1 MSDEIVREFL
11 VEGNENLD
19 TLDRELIQLEKD
31 PHNSATLASVFRTI
45 HTIKGTCGFLGFTKL
60 EAVAHAGENLLS
72 KLRDGA
78 LLLNP
83 GITTALLRMVDAV
96 RQMLQSIEA
105 IGNEGERDDDA
116 LIQMLARVTQG
127 DSLADAPAA
136 TPPAKLPATALATA
150 HVTKP
155 AIPPVARGKK
165 AKTKPATRHAATD
178 KKSSHAVSLPVE
190 APVEAAHAQVA
201 SAEVAANASA
211 GATTKEAPLDA
222 KIVPANPETIPRSEE
237 SDAAQAQ
244 PASRTSVSEGSIRVD
259 VALLDKLMNLVGE
272 LVLARN
278 QVLQFSNAAD
288 DPAIVAPSHRLN
300 QITSELQE
308 GVMKTRMQ
316 PIGNIWSKFPR
327 TVRDVATS
335 CGKQVR
341 IEMFGQE
348 TELDKT
354 IIEAIKDPLT
364 HLVRNS
370 VDHGI
375 ERPEARVAAG
385 KPVGGCLTLRA
396 YHEGGQVNIEISDD
410 GAGLDQEKIRRK
422 AVDRSLLTA
431 EKAAQLSEREILNLI
446 FLPGF
451 STAEKITNVSGRG
464 VGMDVVKTNI
474 EKIGGTV
481 EVQSAAGVGT
491 TVKTKIP
498 LTLAI
503 IPGLVVRTGGER
515 FVIPQVS
522 LIELVRIDGG
532 EARRGIEMVHGVPV
546 YRLRGRLLP
555 LLYLDRELQI
565 QKPAVSS
572 APEGEPVR
580 NMVVLQAD
588 GRQFGLIVDE
598 IRDAEEIVV
607 KPLDRRLKA
616 LKAFAGAT
624 IMGDGLVALI
634 LDVLG
639 LAQRTGIVSEAGER
653 PTPAGS
659 AEVHEASAEK
669 QAFLVF
675 VGPDDAR
682 MAIPLD
688 ALARLEE
695 FPAARVEK
703 SGAESVVQYRGRIL
717 PLVYLNTALEERRQ
731 TSRHPHAAPA
741 NAEAGVIQVL
751 VCNHDERAVGLVVER
766 IVDIVEESAEVKS
779 AATRKGVRYAAVI
792 QEHVT
797 ELLDLGVIL
806 AGAAPAPAQ
815 LREHELAGVRG

>member
-31 PHNSATLASVFRTI
+31 PHNRATLASIFRTI
-45 HTIKGTCGFLGFTKL
+45 HTIKGACGFLGFTKL
-60 EAVAHAGENLLS
+60 EAVAHVGENLLS
-72 KLRDGA
+72 RLRDGE
-78 LLLNP
+78 LVLIP
-83 GITTALLRMVDAV
+83 EITTALLRMVDAV

-105 IGNEGERDDDA
+105 IGNEGERYDDELIVMLTRATQDQA
-116 LIQMLARVTQG
+116 LEEVPA
-127 DSLADAPAA
+127 AAPPAASAESRYCAPKKKAKA
-136 TPPAKLPATALATA
+136 TPPAP
-150 HVTKP
+150 
-155 AIPPVARGKK
+155 
-165 AKTKPATRHAATD
+165 
-178 KKSSHAVSLPVE
+178 LPVE
-190 APVEAAHAQVA
+190 VA
-201 SAEVAANASA
+201 LE
-211 GATTKEAPLDA
+211 TKSISTEHEELPHRED
-222 KIVPANPETIPRSEE
+222 SEGR
-237 SDAAQAQ
+237 QAQ
-244 PASRTSVSEGSIRVD
+244 PASHAAVSEGSIRVD

-288 DPAIVAPSHRLN
+288 DLAIVAPSHRLN
-300 QITSELQE
+300 LITTELQE
-308 GVMKTRMQ
+308 SVMKTRMQ
-316 PIGNIWSKFPR
+316 PIGNVWAKFPR

-385 KPVGGCLTLRA
+385 KRPEGCLTLRA
-396 YHEGGQVNIEISDD
+396 YHQGGQVNIEISDD

-422 AVDRSLLTA
+422 AVERGLLIA
-431 EKAAQLSEREILNLI
+431 EKAGQLSEHEILNLI

-451 STAEKITNVSGRG
+451 STADKITNVSGRG

-481 EVQSAAGVGT
+481 EVESEIGVGT

-503 IPGLVVRTGGER
+503 IPGLVVRSGGDR
-515 FVIPQVS
+515 FVIPQAS
-522 LIELVRIDGG
+522 LVELVRIDAGL
-532 EARRGIEMVHGVPV
+532 ARRGIEMVNGVPV
-546 YRLRGRLLP
+546 YRFRGRLLP
-555 LLYLDRELQI
+555 LLFLDRELKI
-565 QKPAVSS
+565 TKPPVIRAFEEDEVS
-572 APEGEPVR
+572 

-598 IRDAEEIVV
+598 IKDAEEIVV
-607 KPLDRRLKA
+607 KPLDRRLKG
-616 LKAFAGAT
+616 LKTFAGAT
-624 IMGDGLVALI
+624 IMGDGMVALI

-639 LAQRTGIVSEAGER
+639 LAQRAGIISETGEHA
-653 PTPAGS
+653 TAAAS
-659 AEVHEASAEK
+659 AEVREESIEK

-675 VGPDDAR
+675 TGPDGAR

-688 ALARLEE
+688 TLARLEE
-695 FPAARVEK
+695 FAASRVER
-703 SGAESVVQYRGRIL
+703 SGAESVIRYRGMIL
-717 PLVYLNTALEERRQ
+717 PLVYLSVALEERRQ
-731 TSRHPHAAPA
+731 GSRHHRTAPA
-741 NAEAGVIQVL
+741 DAEADAGVIQVL
-751 VCNHDERAVGLVVER
+751 VCNHDERTVGLVVER
-766 IVDIVEESAEVKS
+766 IVDIVEERVEVKS
-779 AATRKGVRYAAVI
+779 PATRKGVQYAAVI

-797 ELLDLGVIL
+797 ELLDLDVIL
-806 AGAAPAPAQ
+806 GGAVQASALANEEQ
-815 LREHELAGVRG
+815 FAGVRG

>member
-1 MSDEIVREFL
+1 MGARCRGLFSPSRGRQLMSDEIVREFL

-19 TLDRELIQLEKD
+19 TLDRELIQLERD
-31 PHNSATLASVFRTI
+31 PHNRATLASVFRTI

-60 EAVAHAGENLLS
+60 EAVAHVGENLLS
-72 KLRDGA
+72 KLRDGE
-78 LLLNP
+78 LVLNP
-83 GITTALLRMVDAV
+83 EITTALLRMVDAV

-105 IGNEGERDDDA
+105 TGSEGDRDDKE
-116 LIQMLARVTQG
+116 LIVMLTRVTQG
-127 DSLADAPAA
+127 GSLEVTPAAAPNKRVKAAPAA
-136 TPPAKLPATALATA
+136 PNSGIEKKQAPPPAAAALETNNVPIQKEKLP
-150 HVTKP
+150 HVEE
-155 AIPPVARGKK
+155 
-165 AKTKPATRHAATD
+165 
-178 KKSSHAVSLPVE
+178 SE
-190 APVEAAHAQVA
+190 APQ
-201 SAEVAANASA
+201 
-211 GATTKEAPLDA
+211 
-222 KIVPANPETIPRSEE
+222 IVPA
-237 SDAAQAQ
+237 
-244 PASRTSVSEGSIRVD
+244 SRAGVSEGSIRVD

-348 TELDKT
+348 TEMDKT

-385 KPVGGCLTLRA
+385 KRAEGCLTLRA
-396 YHEGGQVNIEISDD
+396 YHQGGQVNIEISDD

-422 AVDRSLLTA
+422 AEERGLLTA
-431 EKAAQLSEREILNLI
+431 EKAARLSERETLNLI

-481 EVQSAAGVGT
+481 DVQSAAGVGT

-522 LIELVRIDGG
+522 LIELVRIDGD
-532 EARRGIEMVHGVPV
+532 EARRGIGMVHGVPV

-607 KPLDRRLKA
+607 KPLDRRVKA

-717 PLVYLNTALEERRQ
+717 PLVYLSAALEERRQ
-731 TSRHPHAAPA
+731 TSRHPHAASA
-741 NAEAGVIQVL
+741 NAEAGVIRVL

-779 AATRKGVRYAAVI
+779 AATRKGVLYAAVI

-797 ELLDLGVIL
+797 ELLDLDVIL
-806 AGAAPAPAQ
+806 GGAAPAPAQ
-815 LREHELAGVRG
+815 LREREPAGVRG

>member
-19 TLDRELIQLEKD
+19 TLDRELIQLERD
-31 PHNSATLASVFRTI
+31 PHNRATLASVFRTI

-60 EAVAHAGENLLS
+60 EAVAHVGENLLS
-72 KLRDGA
+72 KLRDA
-78 LLLNP
+78 ELVLNP
-83 GITTALLRMVDAV
+83 EITTALLRMVDAV

-105 IGNEGERDDDA
+105 TGSEGERDDKE
-116 LIQMLARVTQG
+116 LIVMLTRVTQG
-127 DSLADAPAA
+127 GSLQVTPAA
-136 TPPAKLPATALATA
+136 APNKKVKAGPAAPNSGIEKKQAPPPAAAALETNNVPIQKEKLP
-150 HVTKP
+150 HVEE
-155 AIPPVARGKK
+155 
-165 AKTKPATRHAATD
+165 
-178 KKSSHAVSLPVE
+178 SE
-190 APVEAAHAQVA
+190 APQ
-201 SAEVAANASA
+201 
-211 GATTKEAPLDA
+211 
-222 KIVPANPETIPRSEE
+222 IVPA
-237 SDAAQAQ
+237 
-244 PASRTSVSEGSIRVD
+244 SRAGVSEGSVRVD

-300 QITSELQE
+300 LITTELQE
-308 GVMKTRMQ
+308 EVMKTRMQ

-354 IIEAIKDPLT
+354 IIAAIKDPLT

-375 ERPEARVAAG
+375 ELPEGRVAAG
-385 KPVGGCLTLRA
+385 KRAEGCLTLRA
-396 YHEGGQVNIEISDD
+396 YHQGGQVNIEISDD
-410 GAGLDQEKIRRK
+410 GAGLDQERIRRK
-422 AVDRSLLTA
+422 AVERGLLTA

-481 EVQSAAGVGT
+481 EVHSAVGVGT
-491 TVKTKIP
+491 TVKSKIP

-503 IPGLVVRTGGER
+503 IPGLVVRAGGER

-522 LIELVRIDGG
+522 LIELVRINAGPTH
-532 EARRGIEMVHGVPV
+532 RGIETVHGVPV

-555 LLYLDRELQI
+555 LLYLDRELKI
-565 QKPAVSS
+565 SKPAVTS
-572 APEGEPVR
+572 AFEEDDVS

-607 KPLDRRLKA
+607 KPLDRRLKG
-616 LKAFAGAT
+616 LKMFAGAT

-639 LAQRTGIVSEAGER
+639 LAQRAGIISESSERMMAG
-653 PTPAGS
+653 AS
-659 AEVHEASAEK
+659 AAVQEASGEK
-669 QAFLVF
+669 RAFLVF

-695 FPAARVEK
+695 FAASQVER
-703 SGAESVVQYRGRIL
+703 SGAECVIQYRGQIL
-717 PLVYLNTALEERRQ
+717 PLVYLREALEERRRS
-731 TSRHPHAAPA
+731 SRPSHAASPDVD
-741 NAEAGVIQVL
+741 AETGVIQVL
-751 VCNHDERAVGLVVER
+751 VCNHDECAVGLVVER
-766 IVDIVEESAEVKS
+766 IVDIVEDRVDVKS
-779 AATRKGVRYAAVI
+779 PARRKGVLYAAVI
-792 QEHVT
+792 QERVT
-797 ELLDLGVIL
+797 ELLDLNVIL
-806 AGAAPAPAQ
+806 GDAAAWTHAPA
-815 LREHELAGVRG
+815 REEDLAEVRG

>member
-19 TLDRELIQLEKD
+19 ALDRELIQLEKD
-31 PHNSATLASVFRTI
+31 PRNRATLASVFRTI

-60 EAVAHAGENLLS
+60 EAVAHVGENLLS
-72 KLRDGA
+72 RLRDGE
-78 LLLNP
+78 LVLNP
-83 GITTALLRMVDAV
+83 EITTALLQMVDAV

-105 IGNEGERDDDA
+105 SGNEGERNDDE
-116 LIQMLARVTQG
+116 LMKMLTRVTQG
-127 DSLADAPAA
+127 ESLAAAPASA
-136 TPPAKLPATALATA
+136 VTETPRAAPPAASSAVPPPSASKTAKAVPPAS
-150 HVTKP
+150 HSRP
-155 AIPPVARGKK
+155 
-165 AKTKPATRHAATD
+165 D
-178 KKSSHAVSLPVE
+178 KKKTQAQRDSPQQQIPAAEEAV
-190 APVEAAHAQVA
+190 AAHTSATIAPMATTIATNDAADTKFV
-201 SAEVAANASA
+201 SAEIEKAS
-211 GATTKEAPLDA
+211 
-222 KIVPANPETIPRSEE
+222 PAQENDPPP
-237 SDAAQAQ
+237 AQAS
-244 PASRTSVSEGSIRVD
+244 SRGGVGEGSIRVD
-259 VALLDKLMNLVGE
+259 VVLLDKLMNLVGE

-278 QVLQFSNAAD
+278 QVLQFSNAAE
-288 DPAIVAPSHRLN
+288 DPAIVAPSQRLN
-300 QITSELQE
+300 LITTELQE
-308 GVMKTRMQ
+308 SMMKTRMQ

-341 IEMFGQE
+341 IEMIGQE

-385 KPVGGCLTLRA
+385 KRAEGCLTLRA
-396 YHEGGQVNIEISDD
+396 YHQGGQVNIEISDD

-422 AVDRSLLTA
+422 AVERGLLSA

-481 EVQSAAGVGT
+481 DVQSVVGVGT

-503 IPGLVVRTGGER
+503 IPGLVVRSGGER

-522 LIELVRIDGG
+522 LIELVRINQDPT
-532 EARRGIEMVHGVPV
+532 RPGIEMVHGVPV

-555 LLYLDRELQI
+555 LLYLDRELNIAQR
-565 QKPAVSS
+565 PSDADFEDDAVS
-572 APEGEPVR
+572 

-598 IRDAEEIVV
+598 IKDAEEIVV

-616 LKAFAGAT
+616 LKSFAGAT

-639 LAQRTGIVSEAGER
+639 LAQRAGIISEAHERTAMAPAAEETRENGELQ
-653 PTPAGS
+653 T
-659 AEVHEASAEK
+659 
-669 QAFLVF
+669 FLVF

-682 MAIPLD
+682 MAVPLG

-695 FPAARVEK
+695 FPASQVEK
-703 SGAESVVQYRGRIL
+703 SGAERVIQYRGKIL
-717 PLVYLNTALEERRQ
+717 PLVYLHAALEERRQ
-731 TSRHPHAAPA
+731 SARHAHVPAAGTDA
-741 NAEAGVIQVL
+741 DAEALRYKCWCAI
-751 VCNHDERAVGLVVER
+751 
-766 IVDIVEESAEVKS
+766 
-779 AATRKGVRYAAVI
+779 TKGAR
-792 QEHVT
+792 
-797 ELLDLGVIL
+797 
-806 AGAAPAPAQ
+806 
-815 LREHELAGVRG
+815 

>member
-19 TLDRELIQLEKD
+19 TLDRELIELEKD
-31 PHNSATLASVFRTI
+31 PHNRATLASVFRTI

-60 EAVAHAGENLLS
+60 DAVAHVGENLLS
-72 KLRDGA
+72 KLRDGE
-78 LLLNP
+78 LLLIP
-83 GITTALLRMVDAV
+83 EITTALLRMVDVV

-105 IGNEGERDDDA
+105 VGNEGQRDDEE
-116 LIQMLARVTQG
+116 LIKVPTRVTLDG
-127 DSLADAPAA
+127 SLEVVSRATSSVTSASSSDAMPSA
-136 TPPAKLPATALATA
+136 TTPTVASNNAKTVLVVPNIKFHKKKTQ
-150 HVTKP
+150 VP
-155 AIPPVARGKK
+155 PPVGSRLKQ
-165 AKTKPATRHAATD
+165 
-178 KKSSHAVSLPVE
+178 AVSAE
-190 APVEAAHAQVA
+190 VEAAA
-201 SAEVAANASA
+201 SAAIKSLEGGTAMKIVATEHEKALR
-211 GATTKEAPLDA
+211 GEEGEAP
-222 KIVPANPETIPRSEE
+222 
-237 SDAAQAQ
+237 QAQ
-244 PASRTSVSEGSIRVD
+244 PASRAGVSEGSVRVD
-259 VALLDKLMNLVGE
+259 LALLDKLMNLVGE
-272 LVLARN
+272 LVLARH

-288 DPAIVAPSHRLN
+288 DLAIVAPSHRLN
-300 QITSELQE
+300 LITTELQE
-308 GVMKTRMQ
+308 NVMKTRMQ

-335 CGKQVR
+335 GGKQVR
-341 IEMFGQE
+341 IEMSGQE

-375 ERPEARVAAG
+375 ERPEVRVAAG
-385 KPVGGCLTLRA
+385 KRAEGCMTLRA

-422 AVDRSLLTA
+422 AVERGLLSA
-431 EKAAQLSEREILNLI
+431 ERAAQLTEREIRNLI

-481 EVQSAAGVGT
+481 EVRSAVGVGT

-503 IPGLVVRTGGER
+503 IPGLVLRSGGER

-532 EARRGIEMVHGVPV
+532 PTHRGIEMVHGAPV

-555 LLYLDRELQI
+555 MLYLDRELKITKQA
-565 QKPAVSS
+565 AVS
-572 APEGEPVR
+572 AFEEGDVS
-580 NMVVLQAD
+580 NMVVLHAD

-598 IRDAEEIVV
+598 IKDAEEIVV
-607 KPLDRRLKA
+607 KPLDRRLKG
-616 LKAFAGAT
+616 LKAFAGVA

-634 LDVLG
+634 LDVPG
-639 LAQRTGIVSEAGER
+639 LAQRAGITSETNER
-653 PTPAGS
+653 A
-659 AEVHEASAEK
+659 AAEASAEVQEERGEK
-669 QAFLVF
+669 RAFLVF
-675 VGPDDAR
+675 VEPDDAR

-695 FPAARVEK
+695 FAASRVER
-703 SGAESVVQYRGRIL
+703 SGAEFVIQYRGKIL
-717 PLVYLNTALEERRQ
+717 PLVYWNATLEERRQ
-731 TSRHPHAAPA
+731 SSRHSHATSAD
-741 NAEAGVIQVL
+741 AEAGADAGVIQVL

-766 IVDIVEESAEVKS
+766 IVDIVEDRAEVKS
-779 AATRKGVRYAAVI
+779 PAARKGVLYAAVI
-792 QEHVT
+792 QERVT
-797 ELLDLGVIL
+797 ELLDLDVIVG
-806 AGAAPAPAQ
+806 GAAVRKHALAREEDLAPV
-815 LREHELAGVRG
+815 GG